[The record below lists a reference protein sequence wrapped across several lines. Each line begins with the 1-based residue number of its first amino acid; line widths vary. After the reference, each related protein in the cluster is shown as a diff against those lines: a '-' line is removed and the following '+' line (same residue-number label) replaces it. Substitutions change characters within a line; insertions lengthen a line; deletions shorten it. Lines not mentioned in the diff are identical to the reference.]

1 MQMVNS
7 EMEMI
12 EQETRRLTQSM
23 TRRPRQFQLEL
34 TLPEAQVAAQDHNYL
49 EDDLQVRLIPIKG
62 TEGPGVQL
70 ALDQRN
76 PQTGENLMYR
86 T

>member
-1 MQMVNS
+1 MQMVS
-7 EMEMI
+7 LEMETFK
-12 EQETRRLTQSM
+12 QEARRLMQLITK
-23 TRRPRQFQLEL
+23 RLRQFQLEL
-34 TLPEAQVAAQDHNYL
+34 TLPEPQVAAQDHNYL
-49 EDDLQVRLIPIKG
+49 EDDLQVQLTPTEG

-76 PQTGENLMYR
+76 PLIGENSMYR